1 MKKTLSLL
9 TWGTLSLLACSCAS
23 NQMEVTPGTPVFSN
37 FTYTGQDAVY
47 EQNPLASDEFYT
59 PILQGCYPRPQ
70 YLQERKRLLPGMFFV
85 CHQSG
90 RTYFPFDRSGQLETN
105 RPCARPPL
113 ATEGGRHRNQC
124 RRICTYHPAI
134 IRTTTHSI

>member
-59 PILQGCYPRPQ
+59 PILQGCYPDPSICKKGNDYYLVCSSFAINPGVPIFHSTDLVNWKQIGHVLDRP
-70 YLQERKRLLPGMFFV
+70 
-85 CHQSG
+85 S
-90 RTYFPFDRSGQLETN
+90 QLKV
-105 RPCARPPL
+105 
-113 ATEGGRHRNQC
+113 
-124 RRICTYHPAI
+124 
-134 IRTTTHSI
+134 